1 MRIPAL
7 PVIARDRRGAAAM
20 EAALVLPML
29 TIALLAVFDIAMGFS
44 AKLKLVQA
52 AARTAE
58 LATAPATVGSNYG
71 YLVTEAASA
80 SGQPASNV
88 TVATWL
94 ECGGTR
100 QALMTDICGAGQQ
113 IARYVSITIRGTY
126 RSSFGFGAMF
136 RTPNGVAIRG
146 SATVRLQ

>member
-7 PVIARDRRGAAAM
+7 AAITRDRRGAAAL

-29 TIALLAVFDIAMGFS
+29 SIALLAVFDISMGFS

-58 LATAPATVGSNYG
+58 LATAPATVGSSYG

-94 ECGGTR
+94 ECGSIR
-100 QALMTDICGAGQQ
+100 QASMTNICGTGTQ
-113 IARYVSITIRGTY
+113 IARYVSITVRGTY
-126 RSSFGFGAMF
+126 RSSFGFGTLLRA
-136 RTPNGVAIRG
+136 PNGVPISG